1 MTQARQSLFA
11 AAALVLLSLAV
22 VAPSHASTITLYES
36 QSAFDSA
43 ATTSLL
49 EDFEAFTPKD
59 TPFSSITSHGVFY
72 TGFAGA
78 PFPNV
83 WVASPGYNNFGAG
96 VGTTTTSILTANGD
110 EDILMTFTMT
120 PLAVGF
126 DVYFNGLGPVTLT
139 VTNTAFTAVFTDGR
153 NLDTLGY
160 YGIVSTD
167 PILSIRFTSTDG
179 GRLNTGIDNISISS
193 APEVPEPTTLALLGA
208 GVLGLGRMRKRR

>member
-1 MTQARQSLFA
+1 MTQAGKSLFFA
-11 AAALVLLSLAV
+11 AAVVALSLAAV
-22 VAPSHASTITLYES
+22 TPSHASTITFYTN

-59 TPFSSITSHGVFY
+59 TPFSSITSHGVVY
-72 TGFAGA
+72 TGFAGV

-126 DVYFNGLGPVTLT
+126 DFYFNGLGPVTLT
-139 VTNTAFTAVFTDGR
+139 VTNTAYTSTFTYGAD
-153 NLDTLGY
+153 LDSKGY

-179 GRLNTGIDNISISS
+179 GRLNTGVDNISISS
-193 APEVPEPTTLALLGA
+193 VPEVPEPTTLALLGA
-208 GVLGLGRMRKRR
+208 GVLGLGRMRKRK